1 MQTIKGIAVSPG
13 VVIGRVFIQ
22 ESERRRVARRQVPPE
37 QAPAEV
43 ARLDAALAAS
53 IAELIKVRKDTE
65 DQMGADTANI
75 FLFHM
80 GMLADR
86 SLVVPLKRLVTE
98 QFFTAEYA
106 VQKTFTDWAQRF
118 RSMKDSAFVT
128 KANDLEDLSS
138 RVLRHLIGEH
148 TGRLKELP
156 HEAVVIASDLTPS
169 QAAGFDRSLV
179 EAFATEFGGRT
190 SHTAIVARALGIP
203 AVVGCPDLMELA
215 SDGTPIVV
223 DGDRGLVILDPT
235 LAQLDEYHSY
245 LEQQKLFQL
254 SLEEVASLPPV
265 TRDGVHIHLCGNI
278 EFPDEIEAV
287 VRLGGGG
294 VGLYRTEF
302 LYLTRATAPS
312 EEDHF
317 QAYKR
322 CVELLDGRPLT
333 IRTVDLGAD
342 KYTQERAEMP
352 ERNPFLGLRSIRYCL
367 RNTAMF
373 RTQLRAILRAS
384 ALGPIKVM
392 FPLVT
397 TTGEFRRARWH
408 LNEVMEDLSEDGV
421 PYDAKVP
428 VGMMVEVP
436 AAALMA
442 DVFAREV
449 DFFSI
454 GTNDLVQYTLAVDRT
469 NEQVAELF
477 CPTNPAVV
485 RLIKDVVRVA
495 RRHRIDV
502 SCCGES
508 AGDLEY
514 ALLLI
519 GIGLR
524 TLSVTAS
531 TLPHLRRLV
540 RSVSVAECER
550 IARKAGSLDSDA
562 AVSAFLRERARK
574 IIPEAFGGRTAEERV

>member
-1 MQTIKGIAVSPG
+1 MQTINVIPVSPG
-13 VVIGRVFIQ
+13 VVIGRIFIQ

-37 QAPAEV
+37 QVPSEL
-43 ARLDAALAAS
+43 ARLGAALAAS
-53 IAELIKVRKDTE
+53 IAELGKVRKDTE
-65 DQMGADTANI
+65 EQMGADTANI

-80 GMLADR
+80 GMLADK
-86 SLVVPLKRLVTE
+86 SLVVPLNKLVTD
-98 QFFTAEYA
+98 QLFTAEYA
-106 VQKTFTDWAQRF
+106 VQRTFTEWAQRF
-118 RSMKDSAFVT
+118 RAMKDSAFVT

-148 TGRLKELP
+148 TGRLKDMP

-169 QAAGFDRSLV
+169 QAAGFDRNLV

-215 SDGTPIVV
+215 TDGTPIVV
-223 DGDRGLVILDPT
+223 DGDRGMVIIDPT

-254 SLEEVASLPPV
+254 SLEEVASLPAV

-278 EFPDEIEAV
+278 EFPDEIETV
-287 VRLGGGG
+287 VRLGGDG

-302 LYLTRATAPS
+302 LYLTRAVEPS

-322 CVELLDGRPLT
+322 CVELLEGRPLT

-342 KYTQERAEMP
+342 KYTQERADTP

-367 RNTAMF
+367 QNTAMF
-373 RTQLRAILRAS
+373 KRQLRAILRAS
-384 ALGPIKVM
+384 ALGPIKIM

-397 TTGEFRRARWH
+397 TTGEFRKARWH
-408 LNEVMEDLSEDGV
+408 LNEVMEDLSEEGIA
-421 PYDAKVP
+421 YDAKVP

-442 DVFAREV
+442 DIFAREV

-477 CPTNPAVV
+477 CPTNPAVI
-485 RLIKDVVRVA
+485 RLLKDVVRVA

>member
-574 IIPEAFGGRTAEERV
+574 IIPEAFGGRTAE